1 MNVDLLIRMSAF
13 FGVLVLMAL
22 WESAAS
28 RRRLS
33 TPRGPR
39 WFANIS
45 VVVLDTLIVRL
56 LFATGAVGMAMLAVE
71 RHWGI
76 LNQVGWPS
84 WLEILLAVILLDL
97 VLFLQHVMFHAV
109 PLFWRFHMM
118 HHRPQVSSCRSRPFN
133 GHQTRRCCL
142 NRTRSS
148 GRPDV

>member
-1 MNVDLLIRMSAF
+1 MNTDLLIRMSVF
-13 FGVLVLMAL
+13 VGVLGLMAL
-22 WESAAS
+22 WERAVP

-33 TPRGPR
+33 TAKGSR

-45 VVVLDTLIVRL
+45 VVVLVRL
-56 LFATGAVGMAMLAVE
+56 LFAAGAVGMAILATE

-84 WLEILLAVILLDL
+84 WLEILFAVILLDF

-118 HHRPQVSSCRSRPFN
+118 HHADLDCDVSTGLRFHPVEVVLSMLLKLAAVRIE
-133 GHQTRRCCL
+133 
-142 NRTRSS
+142 
-148 GRPDV
+148 GR